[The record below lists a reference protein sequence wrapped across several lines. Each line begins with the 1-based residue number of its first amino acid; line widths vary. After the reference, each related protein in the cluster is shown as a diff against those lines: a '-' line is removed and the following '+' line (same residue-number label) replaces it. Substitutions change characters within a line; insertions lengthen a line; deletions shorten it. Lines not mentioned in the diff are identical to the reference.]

1 MEAGFLFLND
11 NQKNIL
17 YRVESDDGNFEKR
30 LEEDC
35 TGVHGCLHYSVKPE
49 KSLTL
54 LEKM

>member
-1 MEAGFLFLND
+1 MKIFLFLND

-17 YRVESDDGNFEKR
+17 YRVESDDGNFEKS